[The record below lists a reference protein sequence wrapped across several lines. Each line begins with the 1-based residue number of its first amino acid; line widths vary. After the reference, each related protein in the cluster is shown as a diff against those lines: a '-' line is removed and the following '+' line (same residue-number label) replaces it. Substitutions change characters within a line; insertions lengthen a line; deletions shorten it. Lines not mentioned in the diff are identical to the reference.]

1 MPAIERG
8 TPMKSAKAKPLSL
21 TALDRGIAVKPAQVK
36 LFSLKDLAVE
46 PWKNGGGI
54 TRTIASLNSR
64 DGLATF
70 DWRVSVAEITDSGPF
85 SVFPGIDRIAVVLE
99 NGPLK
104 LSENYVL
111 GQVAPPRHLAPKL
124 VPMEFSGDSE
134 LFADISGPAITNFNV
149 MTRRGVAEAKV
160 EVLER
165 EGVLQIASPSI
176 VFCVKS
182 SWQLTIDNAPVCH
195 PLGHHEGA
203 IMFGQQAIHARC
215 LSGDGSL
222 IVVHLVE

>member
-1 MPAIERG
+1 
-8 TPMKSAKAKPLSL
+8 MKPAKAKPLSL
-21 TALDRGIAVKPAQVK
+21 TALDNGNAVEPAQVK
-36 LFSLKDLAVE
+36 RFSLKDLAVE
-46 PWKNGGGI
+46 PWKNGGGT

-111 GQVAPPRHLAPKL
+111 GQVAPPRHLVPRL
-124 VPMEFSGDSE
+124 VPVEFSGDTE
-134 LFADISGPAITNFNV
+134 LFADISGPAITCFNV
-149 MTRRGVAEAKV
+149 MTRRGVAKARV

-165 EGVLQIASPSI
+165 EGLLRIASPTI
-176 VFCVKS
+176 VFSAMS
-182 SWQLTIDNAPVCH
+182 SWQLTVANAPVCH
-195 PLGHHEGA
+195 PIGRHEGA
-203 IMFGQQAIHARC
+203 ILFGHEAVHARC
-215 LSGDGSL
+215 LSGEGSL
-222 IVVHLVE
+222 IAVHLVEQPLT